1 MQRQWDIVVI
11 GAGPAGL
18 SAAAV
23 VARDGLAC
31 LCIDRLGPGG
41 LLINLGPI
49 HDAPDLPADT
59 TGPDLVASLSDTA
72 MTAGAEMAVAEV
84 QTLRPDGDG
93 WTIAT
98 DDGEQHRAKAVII
111 ATGLTQGT
119 LGVEGE
125 AAFEGRGLS
134 FCAACDGPLYAG
146 QNVVVAGTDN
156 WAMQEA
162 IELAQVAAR
171 VTLVH
176 GGGPLFG
183 ERGRIAAAV
192 AQGNIDMVDGRI
204 IALAGDDGLQSVTVV
219 RDSGRDVLPAQG
231 VFVYTQRIPAVSF
244 AHGLLDLDGGGHIM
258 VDEDLRLSGRS
269 LLAAG
274 DVRARA
280 VQRVAAA
287 IADGERAGRAAVQG
301 LKAGAPAAPD

>member
-11 GAGPAGL
+11 GAGPAGM
-18 SAAAV
+18 SAAAA
-23 VARDGLAC
+23 VAREGLTC

-41 LLINLGPI
+41 LLINLGSI
-49 HDAPDLPADT
+49 HEAPDLPAGT
-59 TGPDLVASLSDTA
+59 TGPDLVASLLDAA
-72 MTAGAEMAVAEV
+72 MTAGTELVVADV
-84 QTLRPDGDG
+84 AALRPDGDG
-93 WTIAT
+93 WIIAT
-98 DDGEQHRAKAVII
+98 DDGEHRAKAVII

-119 LGVEGE
+119 LGVDGE

-146 QNVVVAGTDN
+146 QDVVVAGTDH

-176 GGGPLFG
+176 GGGPVFG
-183 ERGRIAAAV
+183 EPARIEAAA
-192 AQGNIDMVDGRI
+192 ALRNIDMIEGRI
-204 IALAGDDGLQSVTVV
+204 VALAGDDGVQSVTVAGDTS
-219 RDSGRDVLPAQG
+219 RGVLPARG

-244 AHGLLDLDGGGHIM
+244 ARGLLDLDGGGHIM
-258 VDEDLRLSGRS
+258 VDDDLRQSGRS
-269 LLAAG
+269 LFAAG
-274 DVRARA
+274 DVRAQA

-301 LKAGAPAAPD
+301 LKAGAEATPD

>member
-41 LLINLGPI
+41 QLINFGAL
-49 HDAPDLPADT
+49 HDIPDLPAGT
-59 TGPDLVASLSDTA
+59 TGPDLVASLSDAA
-72 MTAGAEMAVAEV
+72 MTAGAELAVAEV
-84 QTLRPDGDG
+84 GALRPDGGG
-93 WTIAT
+93 WVIAT
-98 DDGEQHRAKAVII
+98 DDGEHRARAVII

-119 LGVEGE
+119 LGIEGE

-146 QNVVVAGTDN
+146 QDVIVAGTDN

-162 IELAQVAAR
+162 IELAQVASR
-171 VTLVH
+171 VILVH

-183 ERGRIAAAV
+183 EPARIEAATGL
-192 AQGNIDMVDGRI
+192 GNIDMIEGRI
-204 IALAGDDGLQSVTVV
+204 VALDGEDGLQSVTIA
-219 RDSGRDVLPAQG
+219 RDSGQGVLPARA

-244 AHGLLDLDGGGHIM
+244 ARGLLDLDGGGHIM
-258 VDEDLRLSGRS
+258 VDEDLRLPART
-269 LLAAG
+269 LFAAG

-280 VQRVAAA
+280 SQRIVAA

-301 LKAGAPAAPD
+301 LKAG